1 MKKILCISLGYEG
14 GCLYYANKLI
24 DNLRSD
30 KDVWISYQTLSP
42 NAAACK
48 RLKIRGGI
56 KNVVLNT
63 LFNLPFYVVAIIKGL
78 ISQRWSCVIVFG
90 PNIWDGVFLGLFRLF
105 GKKGYYVIH
114 DGLLHDGENDWFH
127 QTLTKASMRAA
138 SNHIFLSDNVRSLVQ
153 EQLGI
158 VRPFTIVPHGIIAY
172 NNTCLI
178 QNEGVLK
185 YDYEQSRPRFLMIG
199 RINKYKGIDLL
210 FEAVKSIDFSKIDCI
225 TIAGFFADNV
235 VVPEYVK
242 LNPQIRL
249 INKYLTDEEFDS
261 LMSSHDYLL
270 MPYLEA
276 TQSGIAAAS
285 IGYEL
290 PAIVTK
296 VGAMEEQFGSA
307 AIYMDAITPEAL
319 TSCIDK
325 VINNEKTHE
334 DIQVRLR
341 LKKQELSWESLGEK
355 LKNIVDENIA
365 FD

>member
-1 MKKILCISLGYEG
+1 MIFNS
-14 GCLYYANKLI
+14 
-24 DNLRSD
+24 
-30 KDVWISYQTLSP
+30 
-42 NAAACK
+42 
-48 RLKIRGGI
+48 
-56 KNVVLNT
+56 
-63 LFNLPFYVVAIIKGL
+63 LFNLPFYVAAVIKGL
-78 ISQRWSCVIVFG
+78 ILKKWSCVIVFG

-105 GKKGYYVIH
+105 GKRGYYVIH

-127 QTLTKASMRAA
+127 QSLTQASMRVA

-153 EQLGI
+153 QQLGI
-158 VRPFTIVPHGIIAY
+158 VRPFNIVPHGIIAY

-178 QNEGVLK
+178 QNEGVLID
-185 YDYEQSRPRFLMIG
+185 DYKQSRPRFLMIG

-210 FEAVKSIDFSKIDCI
+210 FESVKTIDFSKIDCI

-242 LNPQIRL
+242 LNPKIGL

-319 TSCIDK
+319 TTCVNIAVND
-325 VINNEKTHE
+325 VIKYK
-334 DIQVRLR
+334 DIQTRLR
-341 LKKQELSWESLGEK
+341 IKKQELSWESLGEK
-355 LKNIVDENIA
+355 LKDIVDENIA